1 MKLKRQFALRLLL
14 NSAIIILVVFFT
26 LVIYSGSD
34 VQDVAAAVT
43 EDTIVT
49 FQLEHCDC
57 KRCLSA
63 FSSHQMQ
70 GEAAMRSISLWN

>member
-26 LVIYSGSD
+26 FVIYSGSD
-34 VQDVAAAVT
+34 VQDAAAAVT
-43 EDTIVT
+43 EDTVT
-49 FQLEHCDC
+49 FKLEHCDC